1 MAFPFATPKTSKSKS
16 LAGYSEGRIFHP
28 FGSAALGYNWL
39 VCVRVIRGGEVKMNI
54 QLTPMQ
60 FPALDSREGGAPRVI
75 DPRTNVSYVLVSETE
90 YETVR
95 ELLEDERR
103 LQKIRA
109 VGLRNAIGRME
120 EDVR

>member
-1 MAFPFATPKTSKSKS
+1 
-16 LAGYSEGRIFHP
+16 
-28 FGSAALGYNWL
+28 
-39 VCVRVIRGGEVKMNI
+39 
-54 QLTPMQ
+54 MQ
-60 FPALDSREGGAPRVI
+60 FPALDSREGGVPRVI
-75 DPRTNVSYVLVSETE
+75 DPRNNVSYVLVSEAE